1 MFLEISIYCRGG
13 QGGVTTARILA
24 AAAMLQGY
32 FSQSMPQF
40 GPERRGAEVRAFL
53 RISDNEIRRKCAV
66 TDPDVVILFDQ
77 RLGYD
82 GDPETVVVNCNSK
95 PFNQIGQTK
104 VCQVD
109 ATEIAVRHGLVS
121 AGWPILGPAM
131 GGAAAKILDID
142 YRCLMEAIKM
152 ELGDKAEK
160 SMKAA
165 EEAYKVVKCV

>member
-40 GPERRGAEVRAFL
+40 GPERRGAEVKAFL
-53 RISDNEIRRKCAV
+53 RISDKEIRRKCPI
-66 TDPDVVILFDQ
+66 TDPDVAILFDPKL
-77 RLGYD
+77 RYD
-82 GDPETVVVNCNSK
+82 GNPDTIIVNYSSRL
-95 PFNQIGQTK
+95 FEGETK
-104 VCQVD
+104 VCYLD
-109 ATEIAVRHGLVS
+109 ATEIAVKHGLIS

-131 GGAAAKILDID
+131 GGAAAKVLDLD
-142 YRCLMEAIKM
+142 YGCLMEAIKM
-152 ELGDKAEK
+152 ELGEKAEK

-165 EEAYKVVKCV
+165 NEAYRVVKCF

>member
-53 RISDNEIRRKCAV
+53 RISDKEIRRKCPI
-66 TDPDVVILFDQ
+66 TEPDVAILFDHK
-77 RLGYD
+77 LSFNGNPD
-82 GDPETVVVNCNSK
+82 TVVVNCNSK
-95 PFNQIGQTK
+95 PFESKTK
-104 VCQVD
+104 VCQLD
-109 ATEIAVRHGLVS
+109 ATGIAVKYGLIS

-131 GGAAAKILDID
+131 GGAAAKVLDLD
-142 YRCLMEAIKM
+142 YGCLMEAIRM
-152 ELGDKAEK
+152 ELGEKAEK

-165 EEAYKVVKCV
+165 EEAYRVVKCV